1 MVSLRLYLTLFIYS
15 ATMQKATLRRL
26 IRMRKHRL
34 TQSERAKQSQ
44 AIMRL
49 LEDHPVFQKA
59 HVVLLYAALSDEVQT
74 LDFIERWHTR
84 KQILLPVVV
93 GDNLELRRYAGAATL
108 APGAYKIL
116 EPLTTQSLTAYSTI
130 DLAVIPGVGFT
141 LDGRRLGR
149 GKGYYDRLLS
159 HPDFERVYKVGLA
172 YPCQLL
178 PSLPHEPHD
187 VCLHEVISLDSAI
200 SIVKK

>member
-1 MVSLRLYLTLFIYS
+1 
-15 ATMQKATLRRL
+15 MQKATLRRL

-34 TQSERAKQSQ
+34 TTSERKQQSQ
-44 AIMRL
+44 EIMRL

-74 LDFIERWHTR
+74 IDFIERWHKR

-93 GDNLELRRYAGAATL
+93 GDNLELRSYAGTALL

-116 EPLTTQSLTAYSTI
+116 EPLTMQSFTDYSTI

-149 GKGYYDRLLS
+149 GKGYYDRLLL
-159 HPDFERVYKVGLA
+159 HPDFEKVYKVGLA
-172 YPCQLL
+172 FPCQML
-178 PSLPHEPHD
+178 PALPNEAHD
-187 VCLHEVISLDSAI
+187 VCLNEVLSIDSAN
-200 SIVKK
+200 SIVKN